1 MSLVH
6 VSGYN
11 YVNPDDV
18 SAVEGFPFN
27 LCIVVTMKNG
37 DKLMRFV
44 DERDIEELMEPS
56 TNDPTTWSRR
66 QVDLWRSIHYPNVY
80 QSTKVYFNN
89 GRELHVADE
98 EIECVNSYVPCQSR
112 DEAFGLKLRQ
122 YASLFKIREF
132 VRP

>member
-18 SAVEGFPFN
+18 SAVEGFPLN

-44 DERDIEELMEPS
+44 DERDIAELMEPS
-56 TNDPTTWSRR
+56 TNDPTTWSKR
-66 QVDLWRSIHYPNVY
+66 QVNLLRSIHFPNVY
-80 QSTKVYFNN
+80 SSTKVYFNS
-89 GRELHVADE
+89 RLELQLHVADE
-98 EIECVNSYVPCQSR
+98 ELETVNSHVPCQSR

-122 YASLFKIREF
+122 YASLFKLRG
-132 VRP
+132 